1 MPTLAGAWRKWLVF
15 ILDLGKSTQS
25 SWSISTS
32 TAGAYARN
40 NKIIRNRG
48 SHMWFLIQWLELSA
62 AVPCHQESTMHTC
75 IGGTIIVEA
84 LRATHGQV
92 IVLAR
97 CFQTCNL
104 IHQPINFPLPPSFT
118 SRTSGDAQ
126 VSGRSRDRVG
136 LAKGAYGSCHNP
148 LVSQHRRESSQF
160 VSWLGHS
167 NSKHTNC
174 QNWWHCSWRYLEKA
188 CTFPEDNNLGILA
201 STIQT
206 VTHQDWHSKY
216 RLLTYHIFGKF
227 RLFSDCE

>member
-62 AVPCHQESTMHTC
+62 AVPCHQESTMDAC
-75 IGGTIIVEA
+75 IGGTIIVET

-97 CFQTCNL
+97 CFQTCNFVL
-104 IHQPINFPLPPSFT
+104 ACSIKFDSSTHQLPPSPQLHKPHLWRCPGFWKVPW
-118 SRTSGDAQ
+118 SSGPGGLTAAVTTHWFPSTEENQ
-126 VSGRSRDRVG
+126 ASSLVG
-136 LAKGAYGSCHNP
+136 WDIPIASIPTAKVDGTA
-148 LVSQHRRESSQF
+148 VE
-160 VSWLGHS
+160 
-167 NSKHTNC
+167 
-174 QNWWHCSWRYLEKA
+174 
-188 CTFPEDNNLGILA
+188 GILKRPVPFQKI
-201 STIQT
+201 TT
-206 VTHQDWHSKY
+206 WV
-216 RLLTYHIFGKF
+216 F
-227 RLFSDCE
+227 